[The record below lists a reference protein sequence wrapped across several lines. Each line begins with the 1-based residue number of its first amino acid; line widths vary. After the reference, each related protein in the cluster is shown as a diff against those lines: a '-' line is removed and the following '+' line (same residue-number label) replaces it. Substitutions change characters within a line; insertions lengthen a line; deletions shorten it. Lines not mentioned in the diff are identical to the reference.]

1 MATYNNNAQ
10 VQRWIN
16 QQAQTIPA
24 DFQRELSRRCRTI
37 TQKLQDKINS
47 TVKDGAVNF
56 TQRAM
61 FFNYI
66 DHGFSRT
73 NQIILRGN
81 QAKYLKNVLGVN
93 GSNVSKWIP
102 TSNANLTS
110 QGNIKSLKSKIKN
123 NKYKQI
129 LSKNGKK
136 YLIDVSSKNPKKH
149 KVIAYYGAVS
159 RHQLFDFYQEAENL
173 ARQELANMRGTFG
186 FRRN

>member
-1 MATYNNNAQ
+1 MVTNNNAQ

-24 DFQRELSRRCRTI
+24 DFQRELSKRCRTI

-47 TVKDGAVNF
+47 TVTGGAVNF
-56 TQRAM
+56 TQKAM

-66 DHGFSRT
+66 DHGFSSRT
-73 NQIILRGN
+73 NQVILRGN
-81 QAKYLKNVLGVN
+81 QARYLKNVLGVN

-102 TSNANLTS
+102 TGGASLSS
-110 QGNIKSLKSKIKN
+110 QGNIISLRTRLKN

-173 ARQELANMRGTFG
+173 AKQELANMRGTFG

>member
-1 MATYNNNAQ
+1 MVTNNNAQ

-61 FFNYI
+61 LFNYI

-102 TSNANLTS
+102 TLNANLTS